1 MFYDL
6 TRQSAGQP
14 RLSNAEKRQV
24 RKVRA
29 PWKDGAG

>member
-1 MFYDL
+1 MFYKL
-6 TRQSAGQP
+6 MRQSAGQP
-14 RLSNAEKRQV
+14 RLSNAKMQQV

>member
-1 MFYDL
+1 MFYKL
-6 TRQSAGQP
+6 VRQSAGQP
-14 RLSNAEKRQV
+14 RLSNTEKRQV

>member
-1 MFYDL
+1 MFYKL
-6 TRQSAGQP
+6 MRQSAGQP
-14 RLSNAEKRQV
+14 RLSDAEIWQV

>member
-1 MFYDL
+1 MFYKL
-6 TRQSAGQP
+6 VCQSAGQP
-14 RLSNAEKRQV
+14 RLSDTEIRQV

>member
-1 MFYDL
+1 MFYKSI
-6 TRQSAGQP
+6 RQSAGQP

>member
-1 MFYDL
+1 MFYNL
-6 TRQSAGQP
+6 AHQSAGQP
-14 RLSNAEKRQV
+14 RLSSAEKRQV

>member
-1 MFYDL
+1 MFYKL
-6 TRQSAGQP
+6 MCQSAGQP

-29 PWKDGAG
+29 PWKNGAG